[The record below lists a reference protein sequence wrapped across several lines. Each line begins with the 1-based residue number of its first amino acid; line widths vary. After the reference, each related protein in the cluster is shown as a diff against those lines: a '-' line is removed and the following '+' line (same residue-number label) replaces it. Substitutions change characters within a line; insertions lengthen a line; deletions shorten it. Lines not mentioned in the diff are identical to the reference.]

1 MTQKEGASLQE
12 ATCSRKTYFGSL
24 FKGQRSSWWEK
35 QGDKNLK
42 LVVMLHVQSESTE
55 KTESGV
61 QALKS

>member
-55 KTESGV
+55 K
-61 QALKS
+61 